1 MTTITT
7 TTSYSEN
14 DSQVTTQVVIDNNEE
29 NKKPVKLEEVSN
41 FSASL
46 NQIIDTLS
54 FLGNYDLTT
63 YYHGVEF
70 NFKCTNYDTNNDNCI
85 EGSALMKENNSLY
98 PLFTYSNDNDNY
110 FKNGKDFYIYFSDDL
125 VVLVNNYVGVYSGN
139 ARFFDRKGNALGSV
153 ANVITGYKYGDTLY
167 QGIYPNIEDGRF
179 YYYSCNKGVVNI
191 SSVGIGNYKDVIF
204 EEGVEGTCNS

>member
-1 MTTITT
+1 MAEPQKKANPMTTITT

-110 FKNGKDFYIYFSDDL
+110 FKMVKIFIFIL
-125 VVLVNNYVGVYSGN
+125 VM
-139 ARFFDRKGNALGSV
+139 
-153 ANVITGYKYGDTLY
+153 I
-167 QGIYPNIEDGRF
+167 
-179 YYYSCNKGVVNI
+179 
-191 SSVGIGNYKDVIF
+191 
-204 EEGVEGTCNS
+204 